1 MGCNG
6 PCDMDDE
13 PLSGLSSVSNY
24 LFRVETAPEEVGNV
38 LVNIERVSKGCES
51 EFVEHLSER
60 VTQSLDL
67 DYDDSGDGDNMVFGK
82 GMCSEEAC
90 LISNSFLDIEDRPA
104 VFLSSECSNAVT
116 NVNSC
121 VVQDV
126 VPVSR
131 DGHSLS
137 EKILQDETCVSEL
150 CPEESS
156 QVGQLC
162 CPVVSPESLMGMKEF
177 QCEGGIISSTQDK
190 EMCLPNSPLNTSP
203 SKCTQQSEQEDPKMF
218 VSSGES
224 KEKHYILPVSS
235 IALTTQVSH
244 IEEDNFNTIESPQS
258 NRTQQSEY
266 KDDEILLPSDEA
278 DKVCK
283 ENVEERHNALPET
296 NEMTHLPD
304 TQEDNSCNLIEGP
317 PNMASECAIEDS
329 VSLLLSQHLGVVS
342 ISSRNCSVTQNH
354 QEIDGLA
361 DASACS
367 LIDSTVQTNN
377 EIKDTV
383 KADFASTSTF
393 TDIVQLSPQIST
405 QQSKSND
412 MIPRRKTARLRTIVN
427 SIVPSKPI
435 AISSEISRGKRSC
448 PSKQARSSIWGTLG
462 NIMDVFTEHDGL
474 VKHEPEPQFNQM
486 EKQRSNK
493 RNNGQGGKR
502 RKNSRAGGNSRTSRK
517 AKSCAITGRIHLKVK
532 IGEEDRGQTSAN
544 VVPPD
549 VIESLASAPIV
560 AGQISSKPVFSGEIS
575 ELANDVECKM
585 AETVHDTDTDLE
597 NLVTFQGSSVQD
609 FLHHGDKDIAENV
622 HDTTFTTCC
631 ADLENSVT
639 FGGASV
645 ESTGAHDI
653 SVRSTLSDCPSV
665 SSQSKMETLVEAVD
679 CRYTDPGTSPDSEVI
694 NLVQEDTAGTRESV
708 LHDSVLSC
716 SNYFGPVDATT
727 SIIEIK
733 GPKKGKKNSKVTGT
747 YPSVECIP
755 AEGTFG
761 GQEKTRKSARC
772 KSALGEEYGLY
783 SSCIERCPPGSSIVS
798 GPDELGETFKVETV
812 HQSFETSG
820 QLFPTSKPAGPKLP
834 KCPKSSSGLSKRRSR
849 APDSARRADGS
860 TPQKRKG
867 DSRKSVN
874 KGKSKK
880 EDILALTTSKGEIQ
894 LETDEGADIFPKM
907 GNHSELQGLPEL
919 NGSNIMGPPSDAQEK
934 PKINNKIAPE
944 DFSESSVSNAFDQQL
959 LPSRNAWVLC
969 DDCHKWRCIPAT
981 LADSIEET
989 NCQWTCKENMD
1000 KAFADCSIPQ
1010 EKTNAEINAELD
1022 ISDASCEEDVA
1033 QSNRKGVEAKKISD
1047 SKPASWTLIK
1057 TNSFL
1062 HRKRKTQVID
1072 EIMVCHCK
1080 PPQDGQLGCGDECLN
1095 RMLNIECVHGTC
1107 PCGDLCSNQQFQK
1120 RKYAKFQWVRCG
1132 KKGFGLQL
1140 QQTVPEGA
1148 FLIEY
1153 VGEVLDLHSYEVRQK
1168 EYASRGQKHFY
1179 FMTLNGSEVIDAC
1192 GKGNLGR
1199 FINHSCDPNCRTE
1212 KWMVNGE
1219 VCVGLFAL
1227 RDLKKGEEVTFDYNY
1242 VRVFGAAAKRCKC
1255 GSSVCRGYIGGDPSD
1270 TEVVVQGDSDE
1281 EYPEPSM
1288 VTEDSYYADFVDENS
1303 DSGLAGGAVVEHE
1316 DCTVNASDTM
1326 CASSIKQLEQSL
1338 EKGSVSVSS
1347 FEPLVSITAE
1357 GTTRESPSHDPGVLL
1372 QTQDTMFKSSSVFPS
1387 LQTQD
1392 ATSSAP
1398 ITFQPLETSLTTKLI
1413 SKSLSD
1419 SDPANKK
1426 YIPERLEEKSNIS
1439 KPQPVV
1445 KSSRPSV
1452 SIKKVKSNFPAVTS
1466 SKARVVANKIKLL
1479 EATPSNRPEGV
1490 EDKLNELLDSDGG
1503 ISKRKDATKG
1513 YLKLLLVTAASGDN
1527 VNGEA
1532 VQSTRDLSI
1541 ILDALLKTKSRM
1553 VLADIINKN
1562 GLQMLH
1568 NVMKHNRRNFNKT
1581 PIIRKLLKALEYLA
1595 VKKILTVEQINRVP
1609 PHAEIES
1616 FRESILELT
1625 RHSDVQVHQIARN
1638 FRDTWIP
1645 RPNRRFGYSNRE
1657 NGNLEVHNGSS
1668 FNRNLASRKRSHD
1681 NDGVKPMEDIN
1692 SRLHPGSLDPST
1704 DDCRNNG
1711 ANMRKRKSRWDQ
1723 PEVNAEVPQR
1733 TKVDEN
1739 LKGKQKM
1746 ELKAHHTE
1754 MELAGERNISNG
1766 CNQFNL
1772 SQGDLVQEIH
1782 DDAPPGFPAPFSSS
1796 ISLVSSTSPS
1806 TASPSSLLRDTNTD
1820 CGGYCELVT
1829 GCIQGR
1835 YMSHLAV
1842 SYGIPL
1848 SFVEQLGTTE
1858 ARVLDSWET
1867 APSIPFH
1874 PFPPLPRF
1882 PRERSNS
1889 LTSPSATTKHNG
1901 GGCKE
1906 EVLRDGNWHQEHIN
1920 VTSTSGR
1927 ARPPEGSATWG
1938 RANNCK
1944 RMVDEP
1950 MRYSSAG
1957 GGNLGQRYFRQR
1969 KWNSNRRNGPPWSS
1983 RRNNGMGL
1991 KESSNDSPRS
2001 GVQNIDLGSVENLHG
2016 DSGNNNNSSTVFQ
2029 ERPQYG
2035 YERSRS

>member
-13 PLSGLSSVSNY
+13 PLSGLSSVSNC
-24 LFRVETAPEEVGNV
+24 LFRVETTAPEEVGNV
-38 LVNIERVSKGCES
+38 SKGCES
-51 EFVEHLSER
+51 DIVEHLSER
-60 VTQSLDL
+60 VTESLDL
-67 DYDDSGDGDNMVFGK
+67 DYDDSGDGDDMGFGQ

-104 VFLSSECSNAVT
+104 VFLSPECSNAVT
-116 NVNSC
+116 NLNSSA
-121 VVQDV
+121 VQDV
-126 VPVSR
+126 VSVSR
-131 DGHSLS
+131 DGQENRSWNNDLYLS
-137 EKILQDETCVSEL
+137 VKILQDEACVSEL

-162 CPVVSPESLMGMKEF
+162 CSVGTQESLMGTKEF
-177 QCEGGIISSTQDK
+177 QHEGGIISTAQDK
-190 EMCLPNSPLNTSP
+190 ELCFLKSPLNTSP
-203 SKCTQQSEQEDPKMF
+203 SKCTQQFEQEDPKMF
-218 VSSGES
+218 VPSGES
-224 KEKHYILPVSS
+224 EEKHYILPGSS

-244 IEEDNFNTIESPQS
+244 TEEDNFESPQS
-258 NRTQQSEY
+258 NHTQQTEY
-266 KDDEILLPSDEA
+266 KDDEIFIPSDEA
-278 DKVCK
+278 DKVRE
-283 ENVEERHNALPET
+283 ENVEERHNALPES
-296 NEMTHLPD
+296 NEMTRLPD
-304 TQEDNSCNLIEGP
+304 TQENNSCNLIEGP

-329 VSLLLSQHLGVVS
+329 ASLLLSQHLGVVS
-342 ISSRNCSVTQNH
+342 ISSFNCSVTQNH
-354 QEIDGLA
+354 QEIDSLA

-367 LIDSTVQTNN
+367 LIDSTVQTFN

-383 KADFASTSTF
+383 EADFASTSTF
-393 TDIVQLSPQIST
+393 TDIVHLSPRIRT
-405 QQSKSND
+405 QQSKSSD
-412 MIPRRKTARLRTIVN
+412 MIPRRKTARLRTLVN
-427 SIVPSKPI
+427 SIVPAKPI

-462 NIMDVFTEHDGL
+462 HIMDVFTERDGL
-474 VKHEPEPQFNQM
+474 VKREPEPEPQFNQM

-502 RKNSRAGGNSRTSRK
+502 RKNSRAGGNSRTPRK
-517 AKSCAITGRIHLKVK
+517 TKSCVTTGRIRLKVK
-532 IGEEDRGQTSAN
+532 IEEEDRGQTSPN
-544 VVPPD
+544 IVPPD
-549 VIESLASAPIV
+549 VIESLESVPIL
-560 AGQISSKPVFSGEIS
+560 AGEISSKPVFSGEIS
-575 ELANDVECKM
+575 ELVNDVECKM
-585 AETVHDTDTDLE
+585 AEIVHDTGADLE
-597 NLVTFQGSSVQD
+597 NLVTFQGSSIQE
-609 FLHHGDKDIAENV
+609 FLHHGDKYTAENV
-622 HDTTFTTCC
+622 HDTTFTTCR

-639 FGGASV
+639 FRGASV

-653 SVRSTLSDCPSV
+653 SVRSTLSDCPWV
-665 SSQSKMETLVEAVD
+665 SSQNKMETLVEAVD

-708 LHDSVLSC
+708 LHDSV
-716 SNYFGPVDATT
+716 
-727 SIIEIK
+727 
-733 GPKKGKKNSKVTGT
+733 
-747 YPSVECIP
+747 
-755 AEGTFG
+755 
-761 GQEKTRKSARC
+761 
-772 KSALGEEYGLY
+772 
-783 SSCIERCPPGSSIVS
+783 CIEGCPGGSSIVS
-798 GPDELGETFKVETV
+798 GPDELGERFKVETV
-812 HQSFETSG
+812 LQSFETSG
-820 QLFPTSKPAGPKLP
+820 RLFPTSKPVGLKIP

-860 TPQKRKG
+860 TPPKQKG

-880 EDILALTTSKGEIQ
+880 EDTLALAMSKGEIQ
-894 LETDEGADIFPKM
+894 QETDEGACMFPKM
-907 GNHSELQGLPEL
+907 GNHSELHGLPEL
-919 NGSNIMGPPSDAQEK
+919 NSSNIVGSPSDAQEK
-934 PKINNKIAPE
+934 PKNDNKVAPE
-944 DFSESSVSNAFDQQL
+944 GFSESSVSNAFDQQL

-969 DDCHKWRCIPAT
+969 DDCHKWRCIPAA

-1022 ISDASCEEDVA
+1022 ISDASGEEDVCNA

-1095 RMLNIECVHGTC
+1095 RLLNIECVHGTC

-1120 RKYAKFQWVRCG
+1120 RKYAKFQWFRCG

-1140 QQTVPEGA
+1140 QQNVPEGA

-1255 GSSVCRGYIGGDPSD
+1255 GSSVCRGYIGGDPSN

-1303 DSGLAGGAVVEHE
+1303 DSSLADGAIVEHGE
-1316 DCTVNASDTM
+1316 CTVNASDTV
-1326 CASSIKQLEQSL
+1326 CTSFIKQVEQSP

-1347 FEPLVSITAE
+1347 FEPLVSMTAE
-1357 GTTRESPSHDPGVLL
+1357 GTARESPSHGPGVLL
-1372 QTQDTMFKSSSVFPS
+1372 QTQDTMFKSSSGFPS

-1398 ITFQPLETSLTTKLI
+1398 ITQPLETSVTTKLI

-1426 YIPERLEEKSNIS
+1426 YISESLEEKSNIS
-1439 KPQPVV
+1439 KPQPVL

-1452 SIKKVKSNFPAVTS
+1452 SVKKVKSNSSAVTS
-1466 SKARVVANKIKLL
+1466 SKARVVANKPKKLL
-1479 EATPSNRPEGV
+1479 EATSNNCLEGV

-1553 VLADIINKN
+1553 VLADIISKN

-1568 NVMKHNRRNFNKT
+1568 NVLKHNRRNFNKT
-1581 PIIRKLLKALEYLA
+1581 PIIRKLLKALEDLA
-1595 VKKILTVEQINRVP
+1595 VKKILTIEQINRVP
-1609 PHAEIES
+1609 PRAEIES

-1645 RPNRRFGYSNRE
+1645 RPTRRYGYSNRE
-1657 NGNLEVHNGSS
+1657 NGNLELHNGSS
-1668 FNRNLASRKRSHD
+1668 FNRTSVSRKRWHD
-1681 NDGVKPMEDIN
+1681 NDGIKPMEDVN
-1692 SRLHPGSLDPST
+1692 SHLHIGSSDPAT
-1704 DDCRNNG
+1704 DGYRNNG
-1711 ANMRKRKSRWDQ
+1711 ANIRKRKSRWDQ
-1723 PEVNAEVPQR
+1723 PEVNAKVPER
-1733 TKVDEN
+1733 TEVDEN

-1746 ELKAHHTE
+1746 ELNAHHTD

-1766 CNQFNL
+1766 CYQSNL

-1796 ISLVSSTSPS
+1796 PTLVSHTSSS

-1835 YMSHLAV
+1835 YMSHLTV

-1858 ARVLDSWET
+1858 AGVLDSWVT

-1882 PRERSNS
+1882 PRDESNS
-1889 LTSPSATTKHNG
+1889 LTSPSSTMKHNE

-1906 EVLRDGNWHQEHIN
+1906 EVLREGNWHQEDIN
-1920 VTSTSGR
+1920 MTSTSGR

-1938 RANNCK
+1938 RGNNCK

-1957 GGNLGQRYFRQR
+1957 SGNLGQRYFRQR

-1983 RRNNGMGL
+1983 RRNNGMGW
-1991 KESSNDSPRS
+1991 KESGNNSPRN
-2001 GVQNIDLGSVENLHG
+2001 GVQNIDLGNVENLHG
-2016 DSGNNNNSSTVFQ
+2016 DRGESENKNNASTVFQ

-2035 YERSRS
+2035 YE